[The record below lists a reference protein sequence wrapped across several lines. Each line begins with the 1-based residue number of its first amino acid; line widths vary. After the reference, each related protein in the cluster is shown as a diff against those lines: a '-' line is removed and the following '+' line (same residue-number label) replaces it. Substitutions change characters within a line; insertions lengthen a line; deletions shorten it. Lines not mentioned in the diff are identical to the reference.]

1 MRHSVKSCLGSLLLG
16 TVVYAQSSTAPAKA
30 KVAASPKS
38 TAKSAAAS
46 AADEP
51 ALRARVLQFYGLV
64 REGKLLAAVEYVEK
78 DSRDFFLA
86 GDKQKPDDLEID
98 KLEWLEG
105 GAQARVWLTGKSWM
119 MVGAQKAQSRFQ
131 FESYWRRHG
140 RQWLYFDPPVRER
153 RTPFGVVKM
162 TRDGLLVGS
171 TVDLKAKVSSGASVA
186 SVAALAT
193 AIEVNAKNVEFS
205 RSNPGSAEF
214 TVKNGAEGY
223 INVIFGGTVL
233 KGLEFVPA
241 TAAVAPGQTATF
253 TLKWTP
259 GEPPQHGNDWG
270 AVIVQPLERRT
281 EFKISWVD

>member
-1 MRHSVKSCLGSLLLG
+1 MRTCLVGVLLSGFL
-16 TVVYAQSSTAPAKA
+16 YAQTPPAPVAPKGKAAVASSKPSGAKA
-30 KVAASPKS
+30 P
-38 TAKSAAAS
+38 
-46 AADEP
+46 ADEP

-64 REGKLLAAVEYVEK
+64 REGKLLAAVEFVEK

-105 GAQARVWLTGKSWM
+105 GTQARVWLTGKTWM

-140 RQWLYFDPPVRER
+140 RQWLYFDPPFRER
-153 RTPFGVVKM
+153 RTPFGVVKL
-162 TRDGLLVGS
+162 TRSGEVVGGS
-171 TVDLKAKVSSGASVA
+171 VDLKAKVSSGASVA

-205 RSNPGSAEF
+205 RSNAGSAEF

-233 KGLEFVPA
+233 KGLEFLPA
-241 TAAVAPGQTATF
+241 TASVPPGQTATF

-259 GEPPQHGNDWG
+259 GEQPQHGNDWG
-270 AVIVQPLERRT
+270 AVIIQPLERRT
-281 EFKISWVD
+281 EFKIRWVD